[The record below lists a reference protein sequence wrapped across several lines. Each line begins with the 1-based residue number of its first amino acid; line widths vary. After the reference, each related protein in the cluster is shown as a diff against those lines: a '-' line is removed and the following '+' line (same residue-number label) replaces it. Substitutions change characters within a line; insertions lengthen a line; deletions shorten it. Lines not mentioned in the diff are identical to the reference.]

1 MLHVLIDDAKEGT
14 GYSLVARTSAAALL
28 LLEALQGRQ
37 FVLYIDFDLG
47 NGSINGNEVI
57 RRGLEKGWLPKEVN
71 IVSWNPDGRKMIA
84 NTLRDAGYH
93 STCGSTFKK
102 E

>member
-14 GYSLVARTSAAALL
+14 GYSLVARTSAAALFL
-28 LLEALQGRQ
+28 LDALQGRQ

-47 NGSINGNEVI
+47 DGSINGNEVI
-57 RRGLEKGWLPKEVN
+57 KRGLEKGLLPNKVN
-71 IVSWNPDGRKMIA
+71 IVSWNPGGRRLIA
-84 NTLRDAGYH
+84 GTLKDAGYV
-93 STCGSTFKK
+93 TADDSTFEK